1 MTKKKKKKNAF
12 SKWLEK
18 LQQESWQLELLIS
31 SLVIYALLESLKV
44 IDKAYLPLEEITSNT
59 DVLGFVLGMAL
70 IILHSSIYIF
80 LINLIIHV
88 LIRSLWIAAIGLRYV
103 SGNINYDQLNYSEH
117 FTNYYRRQ
125 IGSFDSYI
133 EKLEN
138 FASILFSYTFLL
150 FFILLSFYFYFLGT
164 ILFMS
169 LARAIV
175 PENLEGIVFFLL
187 LINLALGLFV
197 AFDFLTLGIYKKV
210 KNKHFSRFYLTI
222 YRFYSFITLS
232 FLWRPMLL
240 NFLDQTYTRRLF
252 LMIIPYLIF
261 LATVFGF
268 NFIGYGHYPNFHN
281 QASLEIPDLVNQH
294 SFNFSFYEDERN
306 QYEDIDKRRIRNISI
321 PSKRIK
327 GLIGEVFVKA
337 ESGDKWLITKM
348 DSTLHPLRGEG
359 LIHSEWNDFKAGFEK
374 GGTSVDEEEKLSSLD
389 QEYKGRPNY
398 HQKRDSLLKTF
409 EGEEE
414 IAKKQDF
421 LKAKSILEKAI
432 LISINDHPIA
442 SDFITC
448 DYYNHYHGKT
458 VGMLCYFPLDSL
470 KNGRHYLTVQK
481 VTGKNNKRTKII
493 NFDTLVHTIPFIYEN
508 Y

>member
-1 MTKKKKKKNAF
+1 MAKKKKKKNAF

-44 IDKAYLPLEEITSNT
+44 IDKAYLSFEVISSNT
-59 DVLGFVLGMAL
+59 NVLGGVLAIAL
-70 IILHSSIYIF
+70 IISHSSIYIF

-88 LIRSLWIAAIGLRYV
+88 LVRSLWIAAIGLRYV
-103 SGNINYDQLNYSEH
+103 SDDINYNQLNFSEY
-117 FTNYYRRQ
+117 FTNYYRKQ

-150 FFILLSFYFYFLGT
+150 FFTLLSFYLYFLGT
-164 ILFMS
+164 MLFMS
-169 LARAIV
+169 LAQAIV
-175 PENLEGIVFFLL
+175 PKNLEIIVLIL
-187 LINLALGLFV
+187 SLINLTFGVFV
-197 AFDFLTLGIYKKV
+197 AFDFLTLGLLKKI
-210 KNKHFSRFYLTI
+210 KNKYFSRFYLTI

-268 NFIGYGHYPNFHN
+268 NFVGYGHYPNFHN
-281 QASLEIPDLVNQH
+281 QSSLEIPDFVNQH

-306 QYEDIDKRRIRNISI
+306 QYEDIDNRKIRSISI

-337 ESGDKWLITKM
+337 NSGDKWLITKM
-348 DSTLHPLRGEG
+348 DSTLQPLREEG
-359 LIHSEWNDFKAGFEK
+359 FIHSAWNNFKSGYEEGKATHK
-374 GGTSVDEEEKLSSLD
+374 EEKLSSLD
-389 QEYKGRPNY
+389 QEYKGKPNY
-398 HQKRDSLLKTF
+398 RQKRDSLLKTF
-409 EGEEE
+409 ENEEE
-414 IAKKQDF
+414 LTKTQDF
-421 LKAKSILEKAI
+421 LKAKAILEKAI
-432 LISINDHPIA
+432 LISINDRPIA

-448 DYYNHYHGKT
+448 DYYNHSHGKT

-481 VTGKNNKRTKII
+481 VTGKNNQRTNVI

-508 Y
+508 N